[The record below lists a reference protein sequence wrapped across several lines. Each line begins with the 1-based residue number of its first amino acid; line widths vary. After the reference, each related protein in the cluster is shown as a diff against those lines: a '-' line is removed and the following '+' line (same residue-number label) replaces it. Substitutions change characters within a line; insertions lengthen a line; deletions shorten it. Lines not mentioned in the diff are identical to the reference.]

1 MLLFVFYFENELRS
15 HNLTGDL
22 TGFPDSTLA
31 PVTSVIF
38 LLHIPWCLWLA
49 LTIHFH
55 LTQLLEEMVK
65 ERNWEGSLCIRS
77 RTQEKEAKEKSQHPK
92 AALTLSIFHSLI

>member
-1 MLLFVFYFENELRS
+1 MLPFILYFENEVRS

-22 TGFPDSTLA
+22 IGLPDSTLA
-31 PVTSVIF
+31 PMTSVIF

-55 LTQLLEEMVK
+55 LSQVLEEMDK
-65 ERNWEGSLCIRS
+65 ERTWEGSLSIIP

>member
-1 MLLFVFYFENELRS
+1 MPLFVLYFENELHS

-22 TGFPDSTLA
+22 TGLPAPTLA

-65 ERNWEGSLCIRS
+65 ERNWEGCLSIIP
-77 RTQEKEAKEKSQHPK
+77 RTQEKRQRKKASIPK
-92 AALTLSIFHSLI
+92 QP